1 MRRYAEGLPFMYEA
15 PAEIKAAQSDQ
26 LRERGDRY
34 RLGKVP
40 FMYEVTLRSCQGAR
54 PPGMALRAFGR
65 ALQHQFMRQND
76 AKTSE
81 MRAALLGSVL
91 DHSLEL

>member
-1 MRRYAEGLPFMYEA
+1 MYEV
-15 PAEIKAAQSDQ
+15 PAEIEAAQSDQ

-34 RLGKVP
+34 WLGKVP

-65 ALQHQFMRQND
+65 ALQRQFMRQND
-76 AKTSE
+76 FE
-81 MRAALLGSVL
+81 MRAALSGSVL
-91 DHSLEL
+91 DHSFEL